1 MNGIFLIDKEVG
13 MTSYDVIRKLKK
25 KFHVKKIGHAGTL
38 DPFATGLLV
47 ILLGHATKLSSY
59 FLTSEKSYKTTIEF
73 GKKTTSY
80 DHTGVVIESNDEV
93 ITLDDIK
100 RVLPKMT
107 HYQQEPPM
115 VSALK
120 VNGKKLYEL
129 ARQGI
134 EIEREKRDVHI
145 FKQDIMSYKF
155 PYLDLLLSVS
165 KGTYIRSYAMDLAA
179 HLNTVAML
187 KSLRRVQSGSFHV
200 QNAKVLEDIS
210 IEDLIPIEE
219 ILDAYPKIQVS
230 DYIADKV
237 KHGILLD
244 QRQYHMQEP
253 FRVYNQSNQM
263 IAFYEPIGQNQYKI
277 VFYNGES

>member
-25 KFHVKKIGHAGTL
+25 KFNVKKIGHAGTL

-47 ILLGHATKLSSY
+47 ILMGHATKLSSY
-59 FLTSEKSYKTTIEF
+59 FLTSDKSYETTIEF
-73 GKKTTSY
+73 GKKTNTY
-80 DHTGVVIESNDEV
+80 DHTGDVIESNDKV
-93 ITLDDIK
+93 ITLEDIQ

-115 VSALK
+115 VSARK

-134 EIEREKRDVHI
+134 EIERDKRDVYIH
-145 FKQDIMSYKF
+145 KQDIISYEF
-155 PYLDLLLSVS
+155 PYLNIALSVS
-165 KGTYIRSYAMDLAA
+165 KGTYIRSYAMDVAA
-179 HLNTVAML
+179 QLNTVAML
-187 KSLRRVQSGSFHV
+187 KTLRRIKSGAFHL
-200 QNAKVLEDIS
+200 QNAKVLDDIS

-219 ILDAYPKIQVS
+219 LLEAYPKIVVS

-237 KHGILLD
+237 KHGMLLD
-244 QRQYHMQEP
+244 QRQYHKQEP

-263 IAFYEPIGQNQYKI
+263 IAFYEPIGQNQFKI
-277 VFYNGES
+277 VFYNEES